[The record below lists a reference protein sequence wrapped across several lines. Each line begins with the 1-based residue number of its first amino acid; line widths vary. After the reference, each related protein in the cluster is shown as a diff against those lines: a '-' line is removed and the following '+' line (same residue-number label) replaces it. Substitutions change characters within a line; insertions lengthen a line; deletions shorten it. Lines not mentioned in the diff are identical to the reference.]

1 MKPEDRSHF
10 PDRFPESTLVLP
22 FITVIQDSPVAPTPK
37 QCRSSPEREAGT
49 SFERIAGAAVQRE
62 PQTTASYD
70 SCAPK
75 IPSAFRLTRYRHPT
89 QGRDTLDRDN
99 HSPLNGCSLGCPT
112 SDLTWMVPFLKQA
125 CSWSPMSAICV
136 QNFDDS
142 LSPAIHTRYRISL
155 RSSSLREPRY
165 PLLRVVLDLNRSARL
180 AQAARLRL
188 TLCRLHTPPTR
199 EGRTRA
205 EPARY

>member
-165 PLLRVVLDLNRSARL
+165 PLLRVVFGFKS
-180 AQAARLRL
+180 QATTGAG
-188 TLCRLHTPPTR
+188 C
-199 EGRTRA
+199 
-205 EPARY
+205 

>member
-10 PDRFPESTLVLP
+10 PDRFPEFTLVLP
-22 FITVIQDSPVAPTPK
+22 FITEAQDSPAAPTQK

-99 HSPLNGCSLGCPT
+99 HSPLNGCKPRLPHKRSHVDGTIPQTGVL
-112 SDLTWMVPFLKQA
+112 MVTHERN
-125 CSWSPMSAICV
+125 M
-136 QNFDDS
+136 
-142 LSPAIHTRYRISL
+142 
-155 RSSSLREPRY
+155 RSKFR
-165 PLLRVVLDLNRSARL
+165 
-180 AQAARLRL
+180 
-188 TLCRLHTPPTR
+188 
-199 EGRTRA
+199 
-205 EPARY
+205 

>member
-22 FITVIQDSPVAPTPK
+22 FITVIQGSPAAPTPK

-75 IPSAFRLTRYRHPT
+75 IPSAFRLTRHWHPT

-99 HSPLNGCSLGCPT
+99 HSPLNGCKPRLPHKRSHVDGTIPQTGVL
-112 SDLTWMVPFLKQA
+112 MVTHERN
-125 CSWSPMSAICV
+125 M
-136 QNFDDS
+136 
-142 LSPAIHTRYRISL
+142 
-155 RSSSLREPRY
+155 RSKFR
-165 PLLRVVLDLNRSARL
+165 
-180 AQAARLRL
+180 
-188 TLCRLHTPPTR
+188 
-199 EGRTRA
+199 
-205 EPARY
+205 